1 VLNKNILSKIGHAKA
16 FIQRPLSYMSIVN
29 GIMLLFLTFGGLRD
43 IGLNI
48 DMKIWFVPI
57 MFIGIILLIFL
68 GWLEDKLGMY
78 EAETAVAY
86 SRSPQIIE
94 TLENSR
100 INKIEIREIK
110 NEIQELKKIIQ
121 EKQRSFKLNE
131 TGRKEF
137 RVEEYRRGLQ

>member
-1 VLNKNILSKIGHAKA
+1 
-16 FIQRPLSYMSIVN
+16 
-29 GIMLLFLTFGGLRD
+29 
-43 IGLNI
+43 
-48 DMKIWFVPI
+48 